1 VGLDPRGLDL
11 RVSDSS
17 ARAIQN
23 GTRNSSIVR
32 LRSSRYSGDYKK
44 KTKGNTPQ
52 QGHIE
57 SHIPPQKAPTT
68 EQSFYFAGD
77 RISNSCSPSKRTI
90 EIRTVRHIT
99 GKDADEPLMESVSE
113 TGCLLL
119 PLSIPFEVCQVFLF
133 SESCFS
139 LLVVCIAKS

>member
-1 VGLDPRGLDL
+1 MEPEIAPLFVC
-11 RVSDSS
+11 
-17 ARAIQN
+17 ARAVIPEIIRKRPKETHLSKDTLN
-23 GTRNSSIVR
+23 RTF
-32 LRSSRYSGDYKK
+32 
-44 KTKGNTPQ
+44 
-52 QGHIE
+52 
-57 SHIPPQKAPTT
+57 PPQKAPTT

-119 PLSIPFEVCQVFLF
+119 PLSIPSEVCQVFLF